1 LLLGNGRQKAVS
13 CFLCLKEKKLNSTVR
28 TFPRTLD
35 EAFPD
40 GADYGCA
47 IVHYR
52 NPIDGIFRWSF
63 GAALAAAVIALL
75 IWEFK

>member
-1 LLLGNGRQKAVS
+1 M
-13 CFLCLKEKKLNSTVR
+13 NSTVR

-52 NPIDGIFRWSF
+52 NPIDGIFRF
-63 GAALAAAVIALL
+63 GFVAAVVAAVVALL
-75 IWEFK
+75 IWWFK